1 MMSVVVILSVRTII
15 RRSGGFLGVARHR
28 LAYLTTIFTLG
39 GARQVPDIGIIHNR
53 HTVTTVPV
61 CMH

>member
-1 MMSVVVILSVRTII
+1 MMSVVVILSVLTI

-53 HTVTTVPV
+53 HTETTVPV